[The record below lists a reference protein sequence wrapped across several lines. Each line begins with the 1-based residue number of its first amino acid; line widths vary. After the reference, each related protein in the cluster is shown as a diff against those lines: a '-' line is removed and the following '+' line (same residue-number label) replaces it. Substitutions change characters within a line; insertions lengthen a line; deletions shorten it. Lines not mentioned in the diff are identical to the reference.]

1 MAHLRTALNI
11 LSFLALGLLGCQQQ
25 QQPVPPKVDS
35 ARSHSLKK
43 ETTIIVPDSVRG
55 KWKAVKIAVTDK
67 SISKEHVYTIP
78 IGGKI
83 TLPRTSMTIEV
94 ETFLPAFIMEG
105 SVRTSSSNQLKNPG
119 AKVRI
124 SDAGSVIYKGWLF
137 SRYPTT
143 HAFMH
148 PRYGFT
154 LVDFVPAAN
163 PR

>member
-1 MAHLRTALNI
+1 M
-11 LSFLALGLLGCQQQ
+11 
-25 QQPVPPKVDS
+25 
-35 ARSHSLKK
+35 
-43 ETTIIVPDSVRG
+43 PDSVRG

-67 SISKEHVYTIP
+67 SVSKEHVYTIP

-154 LVDFVPAAN
+154 LVDFVPAAT